1 MSSIIDGMKFFISSR
16 YKQIAINLLL
26 LNQSVMVKK
35 VNKVMQTKE
44 WAIVAV
50 AVVGGWYLAEFVMAI
65 LGIAVAVGGMFYL
78 YSHKPAPAS
87 KEKINYQI
95 ESEFRQSMMQAGDN
109 ILRTIE
115 EASKDMDML
124 SGIQSDAVFTLTKAF
139 NQIKSLLE
147 TQQSDITSLLFSD
160 NPEGK
165 QESFAGHMSA
175 FAKSTSG
182 TLDQFVQT
190 TVAMSAGSM
199 DLVERV
205 TLIAEQMPKVMKAL
219 KGIDQIASQTNLL
232 ALNAAIEAARA
243 GEAGRGFAVVADE
256 VRALSNRSAG
266 FSNEIQAQLNGINS
280 AISELHVNIGQLAS
294 QDMTYVLAAKR
305 EVEMAIHEMLVKA
318 ESDEKI
324 ARQMDEISHQLVDGL
339 HMAMRALQFEDM
351 SVQNIRHHIRNIKM
365 LDSLGQSLKFTP
377 NSINELTSKIIAASD
392 EYHQQIA
399 NKKHNPVSSSS
410 MAGGEVE
417 LF

>member
-1 MSSIIDGMKFFISSR
+1 
-16 YKQIAINLLL
+16 
-26 LNQSVMVKK
+26 
-35 VNKVMQTKE
+35 MQTKE
-44 WAIVAV
+44 WVILIV
-50 AVVGGWYLAEFVMAI
+50 AVVGGWCLAEFAMPV
-65 LGIAVAVGGMFYL
+65 LGIAVAAGGMFYL

-95 ESEFRQSMMQAGDN
+95 ESEFRQSLMQAGDN
-109 ILRTIE
+109 ILKTLE
-115 EASKDMDML
+115 EATKDMDML

-147 TQQSDITSLLFSD
+147 KQQNDISSLLFSE
-160 NPEGK
+160 NAEGK
-165 QESFAGHMSA
+165 QESFVGHMSG
-175 FAKSTSG
+175 FAKSTSD
-182 TLDQFVQT
+182 TLDKFVHT
-190 TVAMSAGSM
+190 TVTMSAASM

-205 TLIAEQMPKVMKAL
+205 TLISEQMPKVMKAL
-219 KGIDQIASQTNLL
+219 KDIDQIASQTNLL

-266 FSNEIQAQLNGINS
+266 FSNEIQSQLNNINS
-280 AISELHVNIGQLAS
+280 SISDLHANIGQLAS

-305 EVEMAIHEMLVKA
+305 EVETAINEMLVKA
-318 ESDEKI
+318 ESDENI
-324 ARQMDEISHQLVDGL
+324 ARQMDEISHKLIDSL

-351 SVQNIRHHIRNIKM
+351 SVQSIRHHIRNIKM

-377 NSINELTSKIIAASD
+377 NSINELTSSIIKSSD
-392 EYHQQIA
+392 EYHQQIV
-399 NKKHNPVSSSS
+399 NKKHNPVSTSS
-410 MAGGEVE
+410 MTGGEID